1 MLGASHAAVLAM
13 HIPDNF
19 ISPSTSA
26 LFWAVMIPVW
36 ALCLRSVIRHSTAEN
51 MAYLGAGAAF
61 SFLIMMFNVP
71 TPGGTTV
78 HGVGGALIALLLG
91 PQYATVAIS
100 VALLLQALL
109 FGDGGL
115 LTLGANCFNMAFVL
129 PFCAYG
135 IFMLLRKVLRAKWK
149 DRVAEFVSAYVGIV
163 LAAFCV
169 AIELGV
175 QPLLFR
181 APDGQVLY
189 FPFTFNVTIPAMVI
203 PHLVAA
209 GVVEGLVAVMV
220 IEFVRRTSPE
230 MIAWEASSANT
241 AESASSQQSGS
252 SRGGSGS
259 SGVLDGSNA
268 LDSSGSASG
277 PKVREY
283 AWIALGVAAIL
294 SPVGLLATGDAWGE
308 WDAEGFAQATGLHY
322 VPHYIA
328 HGFSWNAMLP
338 DYSMRGLP
346 SAVGYILCA
355 IIGVAVLIIV
365 FRLLALA
372 VDGREPEIVAVSSS
386 ASVSASTISSAA
398 AHAESASDPNHNSS
412 RSGT

>member
-1 MLGASHAAVLAM
+1 MFGASHAAVLAM

-36 ALCLRSVIRHSTAEN
+36 ALCLRSVIRRSTAEN

-129 PFCAYG
+129 PFCAHG
-135 IFMLLRKVLRAKWK
+135 IFMLLRKVLRAGWK

-181 APDGQVLY
+181 APDGQALY

-230 MIAWEASSANT
+230 MIAWEPSGVKM
-241 AESASSQQSGS
+241 AESAPSQQSGS
-252 SRGGSGS
+252 GGSG
-259 SGVLDGSNA
+259 DAAGS
-268 LDSSGSASG
+268 
-277 PKVREY
+277 KVREY
-283 AWIALGVAAIL
+283 AWVALGMVAML
-294 SPVGLLATGDAWGE
+294 SPVGLLATGGAWGE
-308 WDAEGFAQATGLHY
+308 WGAEGFAQATGLHY

-328 HGFSWNAMLP
+328 HGFSWTALLP

-372 VDGREPEIVAVSSS
+372 VDGREPEVVAVSSS
-386 ASVSASTISSAA
+386 AARPSSATT
-398 AHAESASDPNHNSS
+398 HAESTSDPNHNSS
-412 RSGT
+412 RSST

>member
-1 MLGASHAAVLAM
+1 MFGASHAAVLAM

-115 LTLGANCFNMAFVL
+115 LTLGANCFNMAFAL

-135 IFMLLRKVLRAKWK
+135 IFMLLRKVLRAGWK

-169 AIELGV
+169 AIELGM

-181 APDGQVLY
+181 APDGQALY

-209 GVVEGLVAVMV
+209 GVVEGFVAVMV

-230 MIAWEASSANT
+230 MIAWEPSGANIV
-241 AESASSQQSGS
+241 ESASSQQSGS
-252 SRGGSGS
+252 DGLDYSDGLGNSDDSDDSGNAAGSK
-259 SGVLDGSNA
+259 A
-268 LDSSGSASG
+268 
-277 PKVREY
+277 REY
-283 AWIALGVAAIL
+283 AWVALGVAAIL
-294 SPVGLLATGDAWGE
+294 SPVGLLAAGDAWGE
-308 WDAEGFAQATGLHY
+308 WGAEGFAQATGLHY

-372 VDGREPEIVAVSSS
+372 VDGRNPEVVAV
-386 ASVSASTISSAA
+386 SVSASRLSSAA
-398 AHAESASDPNHNSS
+398 VHAESASDPNHNSS